1 MSLYDTWGGPWPP
14 LFGHPGAGYPAFAT
28 LALATLAFTLPFE
41 LSTNK
46 LCLHAS
52 RLADL

>member
-1 MSLYDTWGGPWPP
+1 MGEGYLGTWP
-14 LFGHPGAGYPAFAT
+14 LAIWVLAT
-28 LALATLAFTLPFE
+28 QALATLAFALPLE